1 MKEFILKFRKSTS
14 KLNPSQMMV
23 VGFAAVILIGA
34 ILLSLPIATQTGE
47 RTSFLDSLFTATSA
61 VCVTG
66 LVVVDT
72 ATYWNFFGQIV
83 IIILIQIGGLGFMT
97 ITTLF
102 SLIVKKRINLKERL
116 LIQESLNQIDLS
128 GLVKLTRYILLMTFV
143 IEGIGALI
151 LSTVFIPQFGFIRG
165 SWYSIFHAISAFC
178 NAGFDLMGNVTG
190 PYSSLMYYVNNTTI
204 TLAISAL
211 IILGGLGF
219 PVILDI
225 VKNKKIS
232 KLNMHS
238 KIVLI
243 STSILIVVG
252 MLFILIV
259 EYKNVGTLGNLSLKG
274 KILSSLF
281 QSVTIRTAGFATIDL
296 TILHQATLFIMMI
309 FMFVGASP
317 ASTGGGVK
325 TTTIA
330 VLILTVKSFLLGKED
345 IEVFGRRITSST
357 VRKSVG
363 IFFVGVL
370 AVLTGIL
377 LIVLIEPKFDLLEA
391 SFEVVSA
398 LATVGL
404 SIGGSSN
411 LTSIGK
417 LLIVIYMFMGRVG
430 LLTIFLALVAKNT
443 VNKQQIRYPEGR
455 IIVG

>member
-72 ATYWNFFGQIV
+72 ATHWNFFGQIV
-83 IIILIQIGGLGFMT
+83 IIILIQTGGLGFMT

-165 SWYSIFHAISAFC
+165 SWYSIFHSISAFC

-252 MLFILIV
+252 MLFIFIV

-377 LIVLIEPKFDLLEA
+377 LIVLIEPEFDLLEA

>member
-252 MLFILIV
+252 MLFIFIV

-274 KILSSLF
+274 KILASLF

>member
-116 LIQESLNQIDLS
+116 LIQESLNQIYLS

-377 LIVLIEPKFDLLEA
+377 LIVLIEPEFDLLEA

-404 SIGGSSN
+404 SIGGSPN
-411 LTSIGK
+411 LTFIGK

>member
-72 ATYWNFFGQIV
+72 ATHWNFFGQIV
-83 IIILIQIGGLGFMT
+83 IIILIQTGGLGFMT

-165 SWYSIFHAISAFC
+165 SWYSIFHSISAFC

-252 MLFILIV
+252 MLFIFIV

-274 KILSSLF
+274 KILASLF

-377 LIVLIEPKFDLLEA
+377 LIVLIEPEFDLLEA

>member
-252 MLFILIV
+252 MLFIFIV

-274 KILSSLF
+274 KILASLF

-377 LIVLIEPKFDLLEA
+377 LIVLIEPEFDLLEA

-404 SIGGSSN
+404 SIGGSPN

>member
-252 MLFILIV
+252 MLFIFIV

-377 LIVLIEPKFDLLEA
+377 LIVLIEPEFDLLEA

-411 LTSIGK
+411 LTFIGK

>member
-72 ATYWNFFGQIV
+72 ATHWNFFGQIV
-83 IIILIQIGGLGFMT
+83 IIILIQTGGLGFMT

-252 MLFILIV
+252 MLFIFIV

-274 KILSSLF
+274 KVLASLF

-377 LIVLIEPKFDLLEA
+377 LIVLIEPEFDLLEA